1 MNDRKKITIGV
12 CLFGLLFSLLCSAE
26 NLRSIHVFVALCDNN
41 SQGIVPVSNLLGN
54 GDDPRNNLYWGAMY
68 GAKTFLK
75 KSSNWQL
82 LSTTNTI
89 SPHILERCIFKH
101 RSGTTLLIA
110 DAYTG
115 SSIKSCLHDFFSA
128 AAGRNAH
135 TITIT
140 SGKAGMHGNAD
151 LVCYIGH
158 NGLMDFSL
166 DKLKRSTA
174 TPPKHVT
181 DTIVLACK
189 SKPYFEDR
197 LVRSGARPLLLT
209 TGFMAP
215 EAYTLEAALEGW
227 IRNENGEQIRIRA
240 AQAYNKYQKCG
251 MKGAQR
257 LFYTGTSTSA
267 RRNAK

>member
-1 MNDRKKITIGV
+1 MNDRKKITLLL
-12 CLFGLLFSLLCSAE
+12 CLFGLLFSLLCTAE
-26 NLRSIHVFVALCDNN
+26 NPRSIHVFVALCDNN
-41 SQGIVPVSNLLGN
+41 SQGIVPVSKILGN

-68 GAKTFLK
+68 GTKTFLK
-75 KSSNWQL
+75 KSGNWQL
-82 LSTTNTI
+82 LSTTNAI
-89 SPHILERCIFKH
+89 SPHILERCVFKH
-101 RSGTTLLIA
+101 RTGKALLIA
-110 DAYTG
+110 DAYMG
-115 SSIKSCLHDFFSA
+115 SSIKSCIHDFFTA

-135 TITIT
+135 EIPITP
-140 SGKAGMHGNAD
+140 GKAGMHDSAD
-151 LVCYIGH
+151 LICYIGH

-166 DKLKRSTA
+166 DKPKRSTGA
-174 TPPKHVT
+174 SLKRVT

-227 IRNENGEQIRIRA
+227 IQNENGGQICKRA
-240 AQAYNKYQKCG
+240 AQAYNMYQKCG

-257 LFYTGTSTSA
+257 LFYTGTSTPA
-267 RRNAK
+267 RRNSK